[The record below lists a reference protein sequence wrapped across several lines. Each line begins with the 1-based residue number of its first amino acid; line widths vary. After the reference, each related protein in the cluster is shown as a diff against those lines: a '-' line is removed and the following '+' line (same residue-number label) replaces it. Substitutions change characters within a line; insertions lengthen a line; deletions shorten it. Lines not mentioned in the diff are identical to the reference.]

1 MPAGLQLPKRLSLS
15 RVRAGTHYLRI
26 HARQRSALWFGPSA
40 GHLPINRFD
49 DPAGR
54 FRTCYLGTTI
64 DVCFAETFLRNPPVR
79 ILAIEDLAARSVATI
94 EVVGELRLAALHGP
108 NLVRLGATAELASTA
123 NYALSQ
129 AWSRALFEHPDTPG
143 GLIYRSSHDDSA
155 WCVAIYT
162 VQKRFGSRRRPRSYS
177 RPKASSE
184 AVTQI

>member
-94 EVVGELRLAALHGP
+94 EVVGELRLAALHCQLRALASMVACALRTSRHPRRANISVKSRRFG
-108 NLVRLGATAELASTA
+108 LVRRHLYRAKTVWQSSTTAVLLKTKS
-123 NYALSQ
+123 
-129 AWSRALFEHPDTPG
+129 F
-143 GLIYRSSHDDSA
+143 
-155 WCVAIYT
+155 
-162 VQKRFGSRRRPRSYS
+162 
-177 RPKASSE
+177 
-184 AVTQI
+184 